1 MTNEKKM
8 TKAEMFTLIAD
19 LLADNEDVVAF
30 CDHEIELLSKKRT
43 SKSSK
48 PSKTQIENEPIKA
61 SIIEY
66 LNGKSDVI
74 ASDVAKELEIS
85 TSKASAL
92 LRQIVADDKA
102 TVKDVKIST
111 LDKDGHKKTKVC
123 KAYTLA

>member
-1 MTNEKKM
+1 M
-8 TKAEMFTLIAD
+8 TKVEMFSLIAD
-19 LLADNEDVVAF
+19 LLADNDDVVAF
-30 CDHEIELLSKKRT
+30 CDHEKELLSKKRT

-48 PSKTQIENEPIKA
+48 PSKTQLENEPIKA

-66 LNGKSDVI
+66 LDGKSDVI

-85 TSKASAL
+85 TPKASAL
-92 LRQIVADDKA
+92 LCQIVADGKA
-102 TVKDVKIST
+102 TVKDAKIST